1 MKLMQKIQFG
11 IWAGCAWTL
20 DNTKSC
26 SPTGHGYIVQMFA
39 LDPKD
44 KDIDTLTISAA
55 WTRGLAAHP
64 FATGSIFIAL
74 LASLSTRHTVN
85 LFAPLLCGFAA
96 LMILI
101 TFAIQI
107 ALHLHV
113 RVVIGRN
120 VQGSVISAGPGF
132 WITFVTLI
140 LVIAAGVLMFVKR
153 RRQVLA
159 DAGYPMLSSQ
169 QKGTRG
175 FLSLF
180 RKS

>member
-1 MKLMQKIQFG
+1 MRSSGLVFG
-11 IWAGCAWTL
+11 
-20 DNTKSC
+20 S
-26 SPTGHGYIVQMFA
+26 GYIVEMYA
-39 LDPKD
+39 LNPKD
-44 KDIDTLTISAA
+44 ANFDTLTISAA

-64 FATGSIFIAL
+64 VATGTIFLAL
-74 LASLSTRHTVN
+74 LASLSTRHSVN
-85 LFAPLLCGFAA
+85 LFAPLICAFSA
-96 LMILI
+96 LVILV

-120 VQGSVISAGPGF
+120 IEGSIISAGPGF
-132 WITFVTLI
+132 WLTFVTLI
-140 LVIAAGVLMFVKR
+140 LVIIAGLMMFVKR

-169 QKGTRG
+169 QKGAKG
-175 FLSLF
+175 FIGLF